1 MEPDQ
6 TEPKAETDYYD
17 FAKLILEL
25 QNRRREVHSRSS
37 FQQASSSRSRNNL
50 NTRPPTQDRENDREF
65 EWNDQE
71 SNRSEWIDLR
81 VSWCGD
87 RDGDTDSQCTPALHY
102 TGYIVQ
108 TVCQY

>member
-1 MEPDQ
+1 MGGVGARV
-6 TEPKAETDYYD
+6 KAASKQYEKERGRETVRQG
-17 FAKLILEL
+17 A
-25 QNRRREVHSRSS
+25 RER
-37 FQQASSSRSRNNL
+37 A
-50 NTRPPTQDRENDREF
+50 QDREKDSEF

-71 SNRSEWIDLR
+71 SSGSVWIDPR

-87 RDGDTDSQCTPALHY
+87 RDGDTNSQCTPALHY

>member
-1 MEPDQ
+1 MTSEIVPELDC
-6 TEPKAETDYYD
+6 
-17 FAKLILEL
+17 ILTV
-25 QNRRREVHSRSS
+25 RDPGTFHISG
-37 FQQASSSRSRNNL
+37 SSSCSRNNL
-50 NTRPPTQDRENDREF
+50 NTHPPTQDSEKDSEF

-71 SNRSEWIDLR
+71 SGGSVWIDPR

-87 RDGDTDSQCTPALHY
+87 RDGDTISQCTPALHY

>member
-1 MEPDQ
+1 M
-6 TEPKAETDYYD
+6 TSETVLKFDDVFTRCVDPGTFY
-17 FAKLILEL
+17 I
-25 QNRRREVHSRSS
+25 SG
-37 FQQASSSRSRNNL
+37 SSSRSRNNL
-50 NTRPPTQDRENDREF
+50 NTHPPTQDREKDSEF

-71 SNRSEWIDLR
+71 SGGSVWIDPR

-87 RDGDTDSQCTPALHY
+87 RDGDTNSQCTPALHY

>member
-1 MEPDQ
+1 MSIVVLADREHGPQPESDPLKQ
-6 TEPKAETDYYD
+6 L
-17 FAKLILEL
+17 FLE
-25 QNRRREVHSRSS
+25 S
-37 FQQASSSRSRNNL
+37 SRNNL
-50 NTRPPTQDRENDREF
+50 NTHPPTQDREKDSEF

-71 SNRSEWIDLR
+71 SGGSVWIDPR

-87 RDGDTDSQCTPALHY
+87 RDGDTNSQCTPALHY